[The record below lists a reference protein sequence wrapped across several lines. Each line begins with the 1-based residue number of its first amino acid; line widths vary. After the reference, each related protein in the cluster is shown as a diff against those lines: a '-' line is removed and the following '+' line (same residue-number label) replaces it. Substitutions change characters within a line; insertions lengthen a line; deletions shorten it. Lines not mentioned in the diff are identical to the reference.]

1 MLELIEGLAVFN
13 VELFLV
19 LASLGLLLVGAFQ
32 KNDNVVLY
40 LSVAAIGFAC
50 FLNFVHFSDQMYA
63 FSNMLE
69 SNFFIQFGKMLI
81 LISSLFV
88 LLIATNETQKFE
100 LPILVLLSTSGMLIL
115 TSAYNFIT
123 LYLGLEL
130 MSLPLYIL
138 AAFNRNDSRST
149 EAGLKYFILGA
160 IASGVFLMGTSL
172 IYGFTGAINFGNVY
186 DYYLNLTEGESVSM
200 PLGFLV
206 GMVFV
211 VTAFCF
217 KISAVPFHMWTPDV
231 YQGSPT
237 LITMFFASAP
247 KVAGFIILIKI
258 LTNPF
263 ADLYVQWQQ
272 VVLFASI
279 ASMLVGSLGAI
290 MQVNF
295 KRLLAYSSIGHVGF
309 ALGGLATAE
318 PYGVQG
324 ILIYLAIYITMTI
337 GTFGAIIMLKK
348 GEKNIVNIE
357 DFAGLS
363 KSCPNIAIC
372 ITIFMMSM
380 AGIPPLAGFFAKYFI
395 LVPLMKAE
403 MYATAVIFVIASV
416 ISAFYYLNIVKVI
429 YFDAED
435 KKASVHANLA
445 FKFVVLICVLFNIVF
460 LTMPSYLVNITQI
473 ASMSLVH
480 EDSKADVTQ

>member
-1 MLELIEGLAVFN
+1 
-13 VELFLV
+13 
-19 LASLGLLLVGAFQ
+19 
-32 KNDNVVLY
+32 
-40 LSVAAIGFAC
+40 
-50 FLNFVHFSDQMYA
+50 
-63 FSNMLE
+63 
-69 SNFFIQFGKMLI
+69 
-81 LISSLFV
+81 
-88 LLIATNETQKFE
+88 
-100 LPILVLLSTSGMLIL
+100 
-115 TSAYNFIT
+115 
-123 LYLGLEL
+123 
-130 MSLPLYIL
+130 
-138 AAFNRNDSRST
+138 
-149 EAGLKYFILGA
+149 
-160 IASGVFLMGTSL
+160 
-172 IYGFTGAINFGNVY
+172 
-186 DYYLNLTEGESVSM
+186 
-200 PLGFLV
+200 
-206 GMVFV
+206 
-211 VTAFCF
+211 
-217 KISAVPFHMWTPDV
+217 
-231 YQGSPT
+231 
-237 LITMFFASAP
+237 
-247 KVAGFIILIKI
+247 IILIKI

-309 ALGGLATAE
+309 ALAGLSTAE

-324 ILIYLAIYITMTI
+324 VLIYLAIYITMTI